1 MKVKISVDGK
11 VIFDLSEIKDLRE
24 IGAYSW
30 EGYSSFTVKYDEE
43 EDLLVVEYGAEWP
56 RLQVRGK
63 DIALFK

>member
-1 MKVKISVDGK
+1 MKVKVSIDGK

-30 EGYSSFTVKYDEE
+30 EGYSSFTVRYYNE
-43 EDLLVVEYGAEWP
+43 EDLLVIEYGAEWP

-63 DIALFK
+63 EIKLF